1 MLCQLKA
8 LANPAYFRFNGFLRP
23 NGSPFKGILNKANC
37 LDLFSSVL
45 SQHVCIF
52 IERQKKKELSL
63 SKPPAR
69 NILWLLFFSLQ
80 KYYSLSFLHESRF
93 DRLQWKKEE
102 IIQSCNIILKMCIKQ
117 CPFIANSKSSMQF
130 HISLFIPKFK

>member
-52 IERQKKKELSL
+52 IERQKKKG
-63 SKPPAR
+63 
-69 NILWLLFFSLQ
+69 
-80 KYYSLSFLHESRF
+80 
-93 DRLQWKKEE
+93 
-102 IIQSCNIILKMCIKQ
+102 II
-117 CPFIANSKSSMQF
+117 A
-130 HISLFIPKFK
+130 FKTTC